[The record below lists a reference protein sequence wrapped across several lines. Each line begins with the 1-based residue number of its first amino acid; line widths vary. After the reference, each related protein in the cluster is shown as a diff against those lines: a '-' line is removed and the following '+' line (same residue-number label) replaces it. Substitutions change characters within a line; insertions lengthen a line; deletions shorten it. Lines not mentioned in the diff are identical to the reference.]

1 MLAIRK
7 YVSQFE
13 NRIDASM
20 ERFVFRHRVLG
31 FAMIFI
37 GMPLFALAAACLCTM
52 CVALP
57 FAAAFG
63 WM

>member
-1 MLAIRK
+1 MLAIRN
-7 YVSQFE
+7 YVSRFE

-31 FAMIFI
+31 FVMIFI
-37 GMPLFALAAACLCTM
+37 GMPLFALAAVCLCTV
-52 CVALP
+52 CVTLP

-63 WM
+63 WL

>member
-7 YVSQFE
+7 CVSRFE

-20 ERFVFRHRVLG
+20 ERFVFHHRVLG
-31 FAMIFI
+31 FVVIFI
-37 GMPLFALAAACLCTM
+37 GMPLFALEAVCLCTM